1 MQLHS
6 DAIAPVILG
15 TTGILFFAVLGR
27 FAARRLG
34 QPSVLGELVMGIV
47 LGTAGY
53 LLSIDFIEVLREG
66 TVVFDIVGRMLSGE
80 PLEQAAAHLLN
91 TDYAHLVDILSGP
104 DGQAYLKVAQTVDVF
119 SRYGVIFM
127 LFLVG
132 LETSLTDLKKVG
144 RDSTFV
150 SLIGVIAPFALGI
163 AVTRLLL
170 PEISLK
176 ADLFIAATLV
186 ATSIGI
192 TARVLTDLDRQK
204 TPSARVVLGAAVID
218 DVLGLILLAVITGII
233 VSGEVALTEIG
244 FIVAMSTL
252 FFVVAFVFGPTFLH
266 ATIALVRHLDIVEAK
281 MFISFLFVM
290 MLAWVANLIGLA
302 TIIGAFTAG
311 VILHDGYFHYWGDVK
326 EHRLC
331 IRDLIAPLETI
342 LVPIFFV
349 LMGIQ
354 VKLETFLDA
363 HVVLIAVLLTTV
375 AIVGKLVSGLGASR
389 KKNRLAI
396 GLGMMPRGEV
406 GLIFASLGKSL
417 GVLGDSLFSSIVI
430 MIVVTTV
437 ITPPLLK
444 FALLRREEQDLPGD
458 DNGNGDSETGRG
470 CQ

>member
-15 TTGILFFAVLGR
+15 TTGILFFAVIGR

-47 LGTAGY
+47 LGTVGY
-53 LLSIDFIEVLREG
+53 VLSIDFIEVLREG
-66 TVVFDIVGRMLSGE
+66 TVVFDIVGEMLAGE
-80 PLEQAAAHLLN
+80 TLQEAASHLLN
-91 TDYAHLVDILSGP
+91 TEYQHLVTILGGP

-132 LETSLTDLKKVG
+132 LETSLTDLKRVG
-144 RDSTFV
+144 RDSTIV
-150 SLIGVIAPFALGI
+150 SLIGVIAPFGLGI
-163 AVTRLLL
+163 IITRLFM

-204 TPSARVVLGAAVID
+204 TPSARVILGAAVID
-218 DVLGLILLAVITGII
+218 DVLGLILLAVVTGII
-233 VSGEVALTEIG
+233 VSGEVALGEIA
-244 FIVAMSTL
+244 FIIAMSTL
-252 FFVVAFVFGPTFLH
+252 FFVVAFVLGPYFLKG
-266 ATIALVRHLDIVEAK
+266 AIALVRRLDIVEAK

-290 MLAWVANLIGLA
+290 LLAWVANLIGLA

-311 VILHDGYFHYWGDVK
+311 VILHDGYFRDWGAVK

-354 VKLETFLDA
+354 VKLETFLDT
-363 HVVLIAVLLTTV
+363 HVVMIAVLLTVV
-375 AIVGKLVSGLGASR
+375 AIIGKLVSGLGASR
-389 KKNRLAI
+389 NKNRLAI

-417 GVLGDSLFSSIVI
+417 GVLSDSLFSSIVI

-437 ITPPLLK
+437 VTPPLLK
-444 FALLRREEQDLPGD
+444 YALLRREEDNVDGD
-458 DNGNGDSETGRG
+458 NESDPHGNERCGG
-470 CQ
+470 